1 MKKGVLIKRILT
13 VFLIFVLIV
22 SNSVFLYAEE
32 SSEMPAEASEPVAEE
47 NLPEQNSTE
56 EAQKSVEEEIPED
69 PEANSKKEQSSDPAE
84 SPENGDPKEPANP
97 EEPEKTEEPAN
108 PEKPEKPEE
117 SGNPEETPK
126 PEEQTKPDEPVDPV
140 SEEYKISI
148 NNDSL
153 SFGTIGVSDSP
164 RPLSFVITNDG
175 EGDISLGWS
184 QTDTSGIFLLNM
196 PSEVNIPLTP
206 GSGIQG
212 SVEIDRSKLSPGD
225 YSTTVLFTDLGGS
238 DAETKT
244 EVSLRVEKES
254 PAITRVKISPSTV
267 TMKQGN
273 TMDFNVTVEGRNDF
287 DKSVSWRIQGNN
299 SGDTSIDGEGYLT
312 IGDDETAG
320 SITVIA
326 TSNADNS
333 FKDTAKVDI
342 SKKDY
347 IVSAYAE
354 PSEGGYVTGKGSFK
368 GGERTTLTAVAEK
381 GYRFSEWLT
390 ENGEHVSGSASFTT
404 EKITKDLKYKAKFE
418 ASGYEIKVKSSDKNK
433 GSVTGGGFV
442 EKGKSTRIE
451 AIPKDGYIFEGW
463 YENDRL
469 LSHDKK
475 VEITNV
481 QEKHT
486 FTAEFKKEDY
496 VVNLAAFPEEGGNV
510 SGGGT
515 YKKGSE
521 VLLKARANE
530 GYHFKGYVLNNQVIS
545 ESEEFKIKK
554 LDRDLSI
561 TAYFEKD
568 GAKNHK
574 ITSGVANKGGAI
586 SPSGETTVTEG
597 NSLTY
602 IIAPDNGYGILAVS
616 VDGEQVGAVSSF
628 TFNDVRKDHTISVA
642 FAPKAD
648 AVNEVKMD
656 KILTPEEVE
665 AITIAKL
672 KDAPEGADG
681 KSSHIITP
689 EEYAAMSEEEKEAA
703 FAAEGDTETLVVP
716 QEQNLVGMENTAE
729 LKEVVEGYNPDTA
742 VGVYQSLDIKPETAE
757 KLIDAGGD
765 DVLINEAYE
774 LGLLD
779 VMINSESVVPGK
791 EGELLNVSDGIT
803 VKNLQEVIKACLTKE
818 EKLQM
823 FGGEEVLIS
832 LTIAEAENPGEYEK
846 STMKGARGVSIDRYL
861 YITLTKTIDGTS
873 SLVEKLDSE
882 MTLTFKI
889 PDELKGEEYQFCV
902 VRNHNGEID
911 VLEDQDDDP
920 DTITISTDR
929 FSPYAIAHHS
939 SGSNMMIFVGI
950 AIGFALTLLILVS
963 YITMRDKKK
972 A

>member
-1 MKKGVLIKRILT
+1 MKKGVFIKRILT
-13 VFLIFVLIV
+13 AFLIFILIV

-32 SSEMPAEASEPVAEE
+32 ADGDDNGVSVEISEPADDQSPSGSREAEE
-47 NLPEQNSTE
+47 SQKEVNDNPDGSGSDNSKE
-56 EAQKSVEEEIPED
+56 DPED
-69 PEANSKKEQSSDPAE
+69 PEDIENPEDPVD
-84 SPENGDPKEPANP
+84 PEEPGNP
-97 EEPEKTEEPAN
+97 EEPQ
-108 PEKPEKPEE
+108 KPEE
-117 SGNPEETPK
+117 PS
-126 PEEQTKPDEPVDPV
+126 KPDEPVDPDPY
-140 SEEYKISI
+140 EYKLKV

-153 SFGTIGVSDSP
+153 SFGTIGISDSP
-164 RPLSFVITNDG
+164 RPLSFVVTNDG

-184 QTDTSGIFLLNM
+184 QTDASGIFLLNM
-196 PSEVNIPLTP
+196 PSEVNIPLAP
-206 GSGIQG
+206 GNSIQG
-212 SVEIDRSKLSPGD
+212 SVEVDRSKLSPGD
-225 YSTTVLFTDLGGS
+225 YSTTILFSDLGGS
-238 DAETKT
+238 DAEAKT

-254 PAITRVKISPSTV
+254 PAITRVKISPSTA
-267 TMKQGN
+267 TLKQGY

-287 DKSVSWRIQGNN
+287 DKSVSWKIQGNN

-312 IGDDETAG
+312 VADDETAG

-342 SKKDY
+342 SKNEY
-347 IVSAYAE
+347 VVNAYAE
-354 PSEGGYVTGKGSFK
+354 PSEGGYITGKGSFK
-368 GGERTTLTAVAEK
+368 GGERTTLTAIAEK

-390 ENGEHVSGSASFTT
+390 EDGDHVSGSASFTT
-404 EKITKDLKYKAKFE
+404 DRITGDLKYKAKFE
-418 ASGYEIKVKSSDKNK
+418 ESGYEIKVKSSDKKK

-451 AIPKDGYIFEGW
+451 AIPKEGYKFEGW

-469 LSHDKK
+469 LSRDKK

-486 FTAEFKKEDY
+486 FTAEFKKENY

-510 SGGGT
+510 IGGGT

-521 VLLKARANE
+521 VLLKADPKN

-574 ITSGVANKGGAI
+574 ITSGVANKGGVI

-616 VDGEQVGAVSSF
+616 VDGEQVGPVSSF
-628 TFNDVRKDHTISVA
+628 TFNEVKKDHTISVA

-672 KDAPEGADG
+672 EDAPEGADG

-742 VGVYQSLDIKPETAE
+742 KGVYQALDIKPETAE
-757 KLIDAGGD
+757 MLIDAGGD
-765 DVLINEAYE
+765 DILINEAYE

-803 VKNLQEVIKACLTKE
+803 VKNLQEVIKACLTRE

-846 STMKGARGVSIDRYL
+846 STMKDARGVSIDRYL

>member
-1 MKKGVLIKRILT
+1 MMKKGMLIKRIFT
-13 VFLIFVLIV
+13 AFLILALIV

-32 SSEMPAEASEPVAEE
+32 AGGDDNGESVEATEPAYEEDTSGNKEKSQEEGNGNTEGSGEETPDTEKPDPADDEEPV
-47 NLPEQNSTE
+47 N
-56 EAQKSVEEEIPED
+56 
-69 PEANSKKEQSSDPAE
+69 
-84 SPENGDPKEPANP
+84 PENPSDP
-97 EEPEKTEEPAN
+97 EEP
-108 PEKPEKPEE
+108 
-117 SGNPEETPK
+117 S
-126 PEEQTKPDEPVDPV
+126 KPDEPVEPEPV
-140 SEEYKISI
+140 EYKISV

-153 SFGTIGVSDSP
+153 SFGTIGMSDSP
-164 RPLSFVITNDG
+164 RPLSFIVTNDG
-175 EGDISLGWS
+175 DADISLGWS

-196 PSEVNIPLTP
+196 PSEVNIPLAP
-206 GSGIQG
+206 GNSIQG

-225 YSTTVLFTDLGGS
+225 YSTTILFSDLGGS
-238 DAETKT
+238 AADAKT
-244 EVSLRVEKES
+244 EVSLRVEKDS
-254 PAITRVKISPSTV
+254 PVITRVKISPSTA
-267 TMKQGN
+267 TLKQGY
-273 TMDFNVTVEGRNDF
+273 TMDFEARVEGKNDF
-287 DKSVSWRIQGNN
+287 DKTVSWKIQGNS
-299 SGDTSIDGEGYLT
+299 SGDTVIDGEGYLS
-312 IGDDETAG
+312 IADDETAG
-320 SITVIA
+320 TITVIA
-326 TSNADNS
+326 TSNADDS

-342 SKKDY
+342 SKSEY
-347 IVSAYAE
+347 VVNAYAE
-354 PSEGGYVTGKGSFK
+354 PSEAGYITGKGSFK

-381 GYRFSEWLT
+381 GYKFSEWVT
-390 ENGEHVSGSASFTT
+390 ENNEHVSGSASFTT
-404 EKITKDLKYKAKFE
+404 GKITGDLNYKAVFK
-418 ASGYEIKVKSSDKNK
+418 ASGYMIRVKSADKKK
-433 GSVTGGGFV
+433 GSVEGGGFV
-442 EKGKSTRIE
+442 EKGGNTTIE
-451 AIPKDGYIFEGW
+451 AIPKDGYVFDGW
-463 YENDRL
+463 YEHDRL
-469 LSHDKK
+469 LSHDRK
-475 VEITNV
+475 VRIKDV
-481 QEKHT
+481 QERHT

-496 VVNLAAFPEEGGNV
+496 VVNLSAFPSEGG
-510 SGGGT
+510 SADGGGT
-515 YKKGSE
+515 YKKGSD
-521 VLLKARANE
+521 VKLRAKPNK

-545 ESEEFKIKK
+545 DSENYKIKN

-568 GAKNHK
+568 GAKNHT

-586 SPSGETTVTEG
+586 SPSGVTTVTEG

-602 IIAPDNGYGILAVS
+602 VIAPDNGYGILAVS

-628 TFNDVRKDHTISVA
+628 TFNEVKKDHTISVA

-656 KILTPEEVE
+656 KILTPEEVK

-672 KDAPEGADG
+672 ENAPEGADG

-703 FAAEGDTETLVVP
+703 FAAEGDTESLVVP

-742 VGVYQSLDIKPETAE
+742 VGVYQALDIKPETAE
-757 KLIDAGGD
+757 MLIDAGGD
-765 DVLINEAYE
+765 DILINEAYE

-779 VMINSESVVPGK
+779 VMINNESVVPGK

-803 VKNLQEVIKACLTKE
+803 VKNLQEVIKACLSRE

-832 LTIAEAENPGEYEK
+832 LTIAEAENPGDYEK
-846 STMKGARGVSIDRYL
+846 SSMKGVSGVSIDRYL
-861 YITLTKTIDGTS
+861 YITLTKTMDGTS

-882 MTLTFKI
+882 MTLTFRI

-911 VLEDQDDDP
+911 VLEDQDDHP

-963 YITMRDKKK
+963 YITMRDRK